1 VPDKDHFMK
10 AVEAYAGEG
19 QLSWLGG
26 SCAVSYR
33 LTRLQGMAA
42 NGLPVPGLFRI
53 EGDLDLGGE
62 PVPSAAVNSPVMLTL
77 GDGRSMRITLTT
89 PEGRVL
95 SEGHGPSC
103 CLCC

>member
-1 VPDKDHFMK
+1 MK
-10 AVEAYAGEG
+10 PVEEYSGEG

-26 SCAVSYR
+26 SCAVGYR

-42 NGLPVPGLFRI
+42 NGMPVPGLFRI
-53 EGDLDLGGE
+53 EGDLDLRGE
-62 PVPSAAVNSPVMLTL
+62 SVPAAAVNSPVVLRL
-77 GDGRSMRITLTT
+77 GDGRSIHLTVTT

-95 SEGHGPSC
+95 SEGHGPTR

>member
-1 VPDKDHFMK
+1 MK
-10 AVEAYAGEG
+10 PVEEYAGEG
-19 QLSWLGG
+19 QLSWMGG
-26 SCAVSYR
+26 TQSVGYR

-53 EGDLDLGGE
+53 EGDLDLRGA
-62 PVPSAAVNSPVMLTL
+62 PVPDAVVGSQVLLQL

-89 PEGRVL
+89 SEGRVL
-95 SEGHGPSC
+95 SEGHGPSR

>member
-1 VPDKDHFMK
+1 MK
-10 AVEAYAGEG
+10 AVEEYAGEG
-19 QLSWLGG
+19 QLSWMGG
-26 SCAVSYR
+26 SCPVRYR

-53 EGDLDLGGE
+53 EGDLDLRGE
-62 PVPSAAVNSPVMLTL
+62 RLPAVGNQVMLKL
-77 GDGRSMRITLTT
+77 GDGRSMIVTLTT

-95 SEGHGPSC
+95 SEGHGPSR

>member
-1 VPDKDHFMK
+1 MK
-10 AVEAYAGEG
+10 PVEEYAGEG

-26 SCAVSYR
+26 SCAVGYR

-42 NGLPVPGLFRI
+42 NGMPVPGVFRI

-62 PVPSAAVNSPVMLTL
+62 RVPAAAVNSPVVLKL
-77 GDGRSMRITLTT
+77 GDGRSMHVTVTT

-95 SEGHGPSC
+95 SEGHGPSR

>member
-1 VPDKDHFMK
+1 MK
-10 AVEAYAGEG
+10 PVEEYAGEG

-26 SCAVSYR
+26 SRPVGYR

-62 PVPSAAVNSPVMLTL
+62 TVPAAAVNSPVMLQL
-77 GDGRSMRITLTT
+77 GDGRSMRLTVTT

-95 SEGHGPSC
+95 SEGHGPSR

>member
-1 VPDKDHFMK
+1 MK
-10 AVEAYAGEG
+10 AVEEYLGEG
-19 QLSWLGG
+19 QLTWMGG
-26 SCAVSYR
+26 SQAVGYR

-53 EGDLDLGGE
+53 EGDLDLHGT
-62 PVPSAAVNSPVMLTL
+62 PVPDSVVGGTVTLKL
-77 GDGRSMRITLTT
+77 GDGRSLIITVTT

-95 SEGHGPSC
+95 SEGHGPSR

>member
-1 VPDKDHFMK
+1 MTP
-10 AVEAYAGEG
+10 VEEYTGQG
-19 QLSWLGG
+19 QLSWPGG
-26 SCAVSYR
+26 SRAVGYR

-53 EGDLDLGGE
+53 EGDLELGGE
-62 PVPSAAVNSPVMLTL
+62 PVPAAAVNSPVMLQL
-77 GDGRSMRITLTT
+77 GDGRSMRITVTT

-95 SEGHGPSC
+95 SEGHGPSR

>member
-1 VPDKDHFMK
+1 MK
-10 AVEAYAGEG
+10 AVEEYAGVG
-19 QLSWLGG
+19 QLQWPGG
-26 SCAVSYR
+26 SRVVGYR

-53 EGDLDLGGE
+53 EGDLDLRGE
-62 PVPSAAVNSPVMLTL
+62 AVPGSVVGAEVMLKL
-77 GDGRSMRITLTT
+77 VDGRSMRVTLTT

-95 SEGHGPSC
+95 SEGHGPSR

>member
-1 VPDKDHFMK
+1 MK
-10 AVEAYAGEG
+10 VVEEYAGEG

-26 SCAVSYR
+26 SCPVGYR

-53 EGDLDLGGE
+53 EGDLDFRAGLA
-62 PVPSAAVNSPVMLTL
+62 PAAAVNSPVVLKL
-77 GDGRSMRITLTT
+77 DDGRSMRLTVT
-89 PEGRVL
+89 TADGRVL
-95 SEGHGPSC
+95 SEGHGPSR

>member
-1 VPDKDHFMK
+1 MK
-10 AVEAYAGEG
+10 AVEEYTGEG
-19 QLSWLGG
+19 ELSWTGG
-26 SCAVSYR
+26 SQAVGYR

-53 EGDLDLGGE
+53 EGDLDLRGV
-62 PVPSAAVNSPVMLTL
+62 PVPDSVVGSTVILKL
-77 GDGRSMRITLTT
+77 GDGRSMRITLAT

-95 SEGHGPSC
+95 SEGHGPSR

>member
-1 VPDKDHFMK
+1 MK
-10 AVEAYAGEG
+10 AMEEYAGEG
-19 QLSWLGG
+19 QLMWMGG
-26 SCAVSYR
+26 SQPVKYR
-33 LTRLQGMAA
+33 LTRLQGMAR

-53 EGDLDLGGE
+53 EGDLDLRGAS
-62 PVPSAAVNSPVMLTL
+62 VPDSVIGSEVMLQL

-95 SEGHGPSC
+95 SEGHGPSR

>member
-1 VPDKDHFMK
+1 MK
-10 AVEAYAGEG
+10 AVEEYAGEG
-19 QLSWLGG
+19 ELSWMGG
-26 SCAVSYR
+26 SQAVGYR

-53 EGDLDLGGE
+53 EGDLDLRGAPIPYSVVG
-62 PVPSAAVNSPVMLTL
+62 SMVMLKL
-77 GDGRSMRITLTT
+77 DDGRSMRITLTT

-95 SEGHGPSC
+95 SEGHGPSR

>member
-1 VPDKDHFMK
+1 MK
-10 AVEAYAGEG
+10 PVEEYAGEG

-26 SCAVSYR
+26 SCQVSYR

-42 NGLPVPGLFRI
+42 NGMPVPGVFRI
-53 EGDLDLGGE
+53 EGDLDAGGE
-62 PVPSAAVNSPVMLTL
+62 PVPDAAVNSPVVLKL
-77 GDGRSMRITLTT
+77 GDGRSMHLTVTT

-95 SEGHGPSC
+95 SEGHGPTR

>member
-1 VPDKDHFMK
+1 MK
-10 AVEAYAGEG
+10 VVEEYAGEG

-26 SCAVSYR
+26 SCPVGYR

-53 EGDLDLGGE
+53 EGDLDFRAGSA
-62 PVPSAAVNSPVMLTL
+62 PPAAVNSPVVLKL
-77 GDGRSMRITLTT
+77 DDGRSMRLTVT
-89 PEGRVL
+89 TADGRVL
-95 SEGHGPSC
+95 SEGHGPSR

>member
-1 VPDKDHFMK
+1 MK
-10 AVEAYAGEG
+10 AVEEYAGAGE
-19 QLSWLGG
+19 LTWMGG
-26 SCAVSYR
+26 SQPVAYR

-53 EGDLDLGGE
+53 EGDLDLGGT
-62 PVPSAAVNSPVMLTL
+62 PVPDSIVGRQVMLKL
-77 GDGRSMRITLTT
+77 GDGRSMTVTLTT

-95 SEGHGPSC
+95 SEGHGPSR